1 MQKPPHLQ
9 LMETELVNN
18 QIIQYLLKIDWV
30 SNASILS
37 KRDCTIRWNII
48 AEIPMIIFPYHSGM
62 EIYSNDIFPEIWLD
76 LFRYF
81 LL

>member
-1 MQKPPHLQ
+1 MLAS
-9 LMETELVNN
+9 
-18 QIIQYLLKIDWV
+18 LLDNAPNWV
-30 SNASILS
+30 VECILS

-48 AEIPMIIFPYHSGM
+48 AEIPMIIFPYHSGL
-62 EIYSNDIFPEIWLD
+62 EIYSNDMFPEIWLD